1 MDRGGAARL
10 QGACLETALAIGL
23 TLPRTVVGLGDV
35 SPDAPP
41 QGDSLWI
48 PPVHNVC
55 GRLQGR
61 EAGRGP
67 TSWGHYS
74 TIVRILQ
81 WGVALSRCMLPEEI
95 LAGGGLLVGASAHPR
110 KRNVSAPWHPA
121 YRPAGAAGL
130 PARWGRMVLSWPAPS
145 ISGGSGLACAV
156 VPPAHPPTFL
166 ETGGPPCTPGGGCAP
181 CTLLGEM
188 EGAPFLTFPRV
199 GAPAF

>member
-23 TLPRTVVGLGDV
+23 TLPRTVVGLEDV

-67 TSWGHYS
+67 TSWG
-74 TIVRILQ
+74 T
-81 WGVALSRCMLPEEI
+81 
-95 LAGGGLLVGASAHPR
+95 LAQMSLFCNRGGAFP
-110 KRNVSAPWHPA
+110 
-121 YRPAGAAGL
+121 
-130 PARWGRMVLSWPAPS
+130 GRMVLLWPAPS
-145 ISGGSGLACAV
+145 YSRGTGLACAAI
-156 VPPAHPPTFL
+156 PPAPPSNVFGNRGTR
-166 ETGGPPCTPGGGCAP
+166 CTPGGGCAP
-181 CTLLGEM
+181 CTPLGGGDAI
-188 EGAPFLTFPRV
+188 EG
-199 GAPAF
+199 GATLCNSTITCRYGGLGAAKLSTVICLA